1 MSLES
6 EKYLVSLIT
15 KLNNEF
21 KSSLLNFSGN
31 RQSAG
36 SDGKTSNDLEEQEL
50 AFIMQDED
58 IQKDTNS
65 EILQSSNNSVSSVE
79 VQLPKKFKPN
89 KKPEKQEPIKLEV
102 VPQKTF
108 IATSEI
114 YSSANEDDQGAGGG
128 DNIFS
133 DDKEI
138 YDIMEI
144 EGNDDIYVDESGN
157 TILNGED
164 DDGEFI
170 LVNYKSETDDL
181 SNEKEY
187 IVEEEDDEDD
197 EGQQDNEM
205 YVTKPTR
212 KKHVDRMPREI
223 VDRYAQSTDSN
234 QHICTKCV
242 KVFSTRT
249 NLIRHIQSHDGN
261 KVGVFKN

>member
-1 MSLES
+1 LDS
-6 EKYLVSLIT
+6 EKYLVSLLT
-15 KLNNEF
+15 KLNQEF

-36 SDGKTSNDLEEQEL
+36 SDEKSPNDYEEQEL
-50 AFIMQDED
+50 AYLMHDED
-58 IQKDTNS
+58 IQKDTNVEIQQPS
-65 EILQSSNNSVSSVE
+65 NSSVTSIEIL
-79 VQLPKKFKPN
+79 PKTFKPN
-89 KKPEKQEPIKLEV
+89 KKPEKQEQVNVKLEV
-102 VPQKTF
+102 MTQKTF
-108 IATSEI
+108 MTAPEI
-114 YSSANEDDQGAGGG
+114 YSSATEDEHEQGG
-128 DNIFS
+128 DNIFT

-157 TILNGED
+157 TILNGD
-164 DDGEFI
+164 DDEGEFI

-187 IVEEEDDEDD
+187 FVEEDD
-197 EGQQDNEM
+197 EGQQNNEM
-205 YVTKPTR
+205 YDEHVAKPSR
-212 KKHVDRMPREI
+212 KKHVERMPREI

-261 KVGVFKN
+261 KVRNSY